1 MSSGTKRAL
10 ADIIRRPLITEKG
23 TRLLESNKYLFEVSP
38 GANKIQVAQAI
49 EELFS
54 VKVVK
59 VNTYN
64 PPARHR
70 KVGRFAGTRPQYKRA
85 IITLQEGDT
94 ITLFPEV

>member
-23 TRLLESNKYLFEVSP
+23 TRHLEDNKYLFEVKP
-38 GANKIQVAQAI
+38 GVNKIQIAQAI

-54 VKVVK
+54 VKVTK
-59 VNTYN
+59 VNTFN
-64 PPARHR
+64 PPARAR
-70 KVGRFAGTRPQYKRA
+70 RVGRFAGTRPHYKRA

-94 ITLFPEV
+94 ITLFPES